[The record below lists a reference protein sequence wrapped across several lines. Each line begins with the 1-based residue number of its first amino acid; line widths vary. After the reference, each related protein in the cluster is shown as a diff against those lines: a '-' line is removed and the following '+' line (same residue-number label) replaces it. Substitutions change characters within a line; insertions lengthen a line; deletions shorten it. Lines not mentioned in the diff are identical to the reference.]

1 MFETFG
7 TGSKKQGRVTPSCL
21 RHLVQ
26 LVRNKQSNSLMFE
39 TFGTVNKKQGRVIAS
54 CSVHLAQLIRN
65 KAE

>member
-7 TGSKKQGRVTPSCL
+7 TASKKQGRVTASCW

-39 TFGTVNKKQGRVIAS
+39 TFGTVSKKQGRVTAS
-54 CSVHLAQLIRN
+54 CSRHLVQVVRN